1 MKDRPIPTSPIALG
15 PSRALRAAAVI
26 VVLASSLAHAETDP
40 GAAARLSAGHAHFG
54 AGRFEDALVEYE
66 AAYKLDPDP
75 DTLFAIAQTER
86 KLGRCHLA
94 LPHYREYLASRSDF
108 PSEVKGVIAECWMQL
123 PPPEANK
130 PCPAAP
136 TGEVAVP
143 WYKNPASG
151 AVIAGG
157 VSLAVGIGFLF
168 ASSSTRD
175 QADDAQ
181 FSDVFDS
188 LLDEATGERRIGATF
203 LVTGAVLAGGG
214 VAYHYLTRS
223 RSRRAPT
230 TAVTTDGRS
239 ILFARSF

>member
-1 MKDRPIPTSPIALG
+1 MIR
-15 PSRALRAAAVI
+15 RAA
-26 VVLASSLAHAETDP
+26 VLALLVSSISLAEANP
-40 GAAARLSAGHAHFG
+40 AAAERLAAGHAHFG
-54 AGRFEDALVEYE
+54 AGRFQEALVDYK
-66 AAYKLDPDP
+66 AAYSLDPDP

-86 KLGRCHLA
+86 KLGQCHLA

-108 PSEVKGVIAECWMQL
+108 PAEVKGVIAECWMQL

-130 PCPAAP
+130 PCPAAGQP
-136 TGEVAVP
+136 IEQQLP

-157 VSLAVGIGFLF
+157 VSAAVGIGFLI
-168 ASSSTRD
+168 ASSATRN
-175 QADDAQ
+175 QADNAQ
-181 FSDVFDS
+181 FSDEFDS

-203 LVTGAVLAGGG
+203 LVAGAVLAGGG
-214 VAYHYLTRS
+214 LVYHFVTKS
-223 RSRRAPT
+223 RSERTT